1 MKFFERLKIWGKKK
15 GEQVF
20 KVDELDKALKV
31 KEDLMANVESF
42 KKAAATAAGERDAI
56 AEQLE
61 GYKEQIKK
69 LDDAF
74 AYHAKK
80 GDRAA
85 CQKIDAEKQK
95 VSTKLKAKEAVFALK
110 KDAAEKLKTRK
121 ETAELNLGKID
132 ARIEAIKS
140 KEMYAKE
147 VNKYT
152 DLMSKTNTTGANLD
166 EIEYNVNV
174 EFNAAEFKMQEL
186 DEETSVE
193 NLLNVA
199 EVDSDFEA
207 RFRAA
212 AGLIDE
218 PAEDKDRPSLQ
229 IEKEVINTDKN

>member
-1 MKFFERLKIWGKKK
+1 MKFVERLKIWLKKS

-31 KEDLMANVESF
+31 KEDLMNSVNDL
-42 KKAAATAAGERDAI
+42 KKAAAIAAGERDAI
-56 AEQLE
+56 KEQIE
-61 GYKEQIKK
+61 GYENQIKK
-69 LDDAF
+69 LDEAF
-74 AYHAKK
+74 VFHAKK

-95 VSTKLKAKEAVFALK
+95 VNTKLTAKKAVFELK
-110 KDAAEKLKTRK
+110 KDAAEKLKTKK
-121 ETAELNLGKID
+121 ETAELNLGKVD

-152 DLMSKTNTTGANLD
+152 DLMNKTNTSGANLD

-186 DEETSVE
+186 EDETSVE

-199 EVDSDFEA
+199 EIDSDFEA
-207 RFRAA
+207 RFKAA
-212 AGLIDE
+212 AGIIEEQPKDE
-218 PAEDKDRPSLQ
+218 
-229 IEKEVINTDKN
+229 N